1 MLDFH
6 PLSLSDKN
14 WIDSYLSKLND
25 PICDYSFANL
35 FIWKH
40 LYHTECAKINDFLI
54 IRFCNPFC
62 KQCFY
67 LEPFGEGSLQ
77 EILEILKEEA
87 HQKNGSLRL
96 MSLSSSFIEKLSGLD
111 IASDFFWYDNRDYA
125 NYVYES
131 KSLCKLDEKGFE
143 AKRNHI
149 RRFEKTYPD
158 YQYRALSSKD
168 SSFAFSLFDQ
178 WVKQKNNLSEHNIE
192 RESIEAAFAHF
203 EELEL
208 EGLLLLVDNTTVA
221 FSFGSRLDSNTFCI
235 HAEKADSNY
244 QGAYAMINKLMA
256 QTLCERFEFI
266 NREEDIGI
274 LNLRKAKLSYHPKK
288 MISNFQAFENKSD
301 EVAVWHLWKT
311 CFGDNDEFIFSYMSV
326 YSTPNSRVL
335 YYENQKLISMFH
347 VHYFVTDWGN
357 VAYFYGLGTEPEY
370 RGKGYAA
377 KVIKESL
384 RRAKENDSLVAW
396 IIQENKDFNS
406 WNKSFDFVATG
417 SSPLQFETPDGFD
430 FGGDPINDF
439 GLCRLLAP
447 KKYLQKYVDLHQ
459 NTKIDFDY
467 GDCLFPEV
475 NGHYHL
481 DQGKVVFTPSLTLNK
496 DAINPKD
503 ILTLYPLEGGLLFK
517 YLAF

>member
-6 PLSLSDKN
+6 PLSLYDKL
-14 WIDSYLSKLND
+14 WINSYLQKLRD

-35 FIWKH
+35 FLWKH

-62 KQCFY
+62 MQCFY
-67 LEPFGEGSLQ
+67 LEPLGEGSLQ
-77 EILEILKEEA
+77 EILEILRKEA
-87 HQKNGSLRL
+87 HQKNVPLRL

-178 WVKQKNNLSEHNIE
+178 WVKQKADLSEHNIE

-208 EGLLLLVDNTTVA
+208 EGLVLLVDNTPVA

-235 HAEKADSNY
+235 HAEKANSNY

-311 CFGDNDEFIFSYMSV
+311 CFNDSDEFIFSYMSA